1 MKGLPELGDCWHF
14 GAKQDGLDD
23 AAAMMKLKP
32 TLIVGSVPFKAE
44 TVQKILALSV
54 PFLALN
60 PRSLADVKAD
70 IRLLGQM
77 TNAND
82 QATALIREMERKFG
96 RVREI
101 AKSAKRR
108 PRVYCEAWPH
118 PRISS
123 PAWVAELV
131 NIAGGEMNM
140 RAGERISDEDVTRE
154 DPEIIVLAWAATGD
168 KSKPKQAL
176 ENPAW
181 KNVSA
186 VRERKV
192 FVIRD
197 ELLNTPGPPLAC
209 GAEELL
215 RVIHPEL
222 VMRHSQGQRKQA
234 RRGN

>member
-1 MKGLPELGDCWHF
+1 MEGLPELGDCWSL
-14 GAKQDGLDD
+14 GAKENASED

-32 TLIVGSVPFKAE
+32 TLIVGSVPFRTE
-44 TVQKILALSV
+44 TVQKILALPV

-77 TNAND
+77 ANAND
-82 QATALIREMERKFG
+82 EANALIREMERKFDG
-96 RVREI
+96 VRQA
-101 AKSAKRR
+101 AKAAKRR

-123 PAWVAELV
+123 PPWVAELV
-131 NIAGGEMNM
+131 NLAGGEMNM
-140 RAGERISDEDVTRE
+140 RAGERVSDKEVASA
-154 DPEIIVLAWAATGD
+154 DPEVMVLAWAATGD
-168 KSKPKQAL
+168 KSKPKQAI

-181 KNVSA
+181 RNVSA
-186 VRERKV
+186 VRARKV

-197 ELLNTPGPPLAC
+197 ELLNTPGPPLVY

-222 VMRHSQGQRKQA
+222 AGGVLQRHRKRA
-234 RRGN
+234 RGGN